1 MENLLQVIP
10 RVILET
16 IKYVKVFSRESIP
29 LYGISQVSTQVGQS
43 VSVFKQPRGPALAL
57 DTTVLMIMQLSDL
70 LLHVHV
76 AWECILMISYM

>member
-1 MENLLQVIP
+1 MQVIP

-43 VSVFKQPRGPALAL
+43 VSVFKQPRDPALAL

-70 LLHVHV
+70 LLHVQVHVHV
-76 AWECILMISYM
+76 AWECILMIS